1 MSENKLSHQ
10 PRFQPGSIYI
20 TRAAAHQLQQSD
32 VQTGLRRHLHG
43 DWGDVCDED
52 RGENEVALREGYRLF
67 SVYHA
72 ADGTRFWV
80 ITEADLSYTTV
91 MLPEDY

>member
-1 MSENKLSHQ
+1 MSEHNFGLR

-20 TRAAAHQLQQSD
+20 TKAAAQLLPQRD
-32 VQTGLRRHLHG
+32 VQTGLRRHVNG

-52 RGENEVALREGYRLF
+52 RGENEVALRGGYRLF